1 MLFKILF
8 ILSGIITAH
17 ASDYPLSC
25 SKLNFIYENSLC
37 CDQANDAVCVQTIP
51 HLEYT
56 ADVAS
61 LETKMQEIG
70 VCATGS
76 PTCLQDMPSIVE
88 LKSSMQNISG
98 SGLAIAI
105 ELAKDSQP
113 KSDILTSLSNGIIPD
128 GLAVEAGASLT
139 IEAGA
144 TFSLNG
150 SMHLESLEAGATE
163 EKKVILT
170 HAVIDNI
177 AGPVDFNGHDL
188 KNLNI
193 ADGQFSINSTAV
205 KIDAASLNALSGLS
219 SAITGDQLSY
229 LDLAASEPGTSE
241 PNKVVT
247 ADAQGDVTLAQDL
260 YVTNDL
266 FLSSGQLII
275 NNTAITV
282 TASEINAL
290 SGVAGVSG
298 DDFNALA
305 GVSSHLGES
314 RANKVLTTDAN
325 NDVIVSGT
333 VTMSD
338 LKVSELYIDNVRID
352 ASAADLNKLHQ
363 LSTTKEELEFLA
375 GLNVD
380 ASVLND
386 ALEGMTANAQD
397 LSLMTSLADNRNN
410 SIGNRAVVL
419 KDDGTLS
426 LPTTVTV
433 DTLDV
438 ASLSIGGEALTAS
451 ISDLNVA
458 TGLSSTITA
467 ENMRLLQNLT
477 ASAEQLN
484 VLSGIDSSLTSADLN
499 TVAGLANDKSNSAP
513 GKAIVLDTD
522 GTLHMHHDVRVTG
535 TLNVDS
541 LSINNTLVNVTS
553 LELNVLDG
561 LQASVSQLNS
571 LSELSL
577 NPLEF
582 SRAVNMLS
590 GVGDASGADF
600 NMLQG
605 VDADRTNSVGD
616 RVVVTKADGTVE
628 LPELSAGSLDVT
640 GTMKIAGVTID
651 ATAEELNFLH
661 NVEGLV
667 KTDFVKLAAIEASA
681 EAINRIA
688 DLDVHVDDLNL
699 ISNLATIGSNNNE
712 SSHLVILDDS
722 GNLNL
727 ANNLTAN
734 KVTATTYVIGG
745 ETLTADIAVLNQ
757 FTGINATL
765 AAADVDKLIGLP
777 TADELNVLSGINVN
791 LTTSDIDLL
800 AGMAG
805 SQGQSVASRAL
816 VADANGDIQ
825 INGDVTVTGDVEAAT
840 LTLNGTT
847 VTATAAQINT
857 LSTLEALSV
866 SKINEFNAIDASAAQ
881 LNKFESVTAS
891 AVELDALSSF
901 SVQPSQVNSINSLTA
916 LASDLALLDNLENFI
931 ALDTDNNIDVVDLE
945 VTGDFKVGS
954 TTVSGDDIGK
964 CATFFESSAACSGS
978 KYHMLIDSDDSE
990 IYLCKPDNTA
1000 IKIS

>member
-1 MLFKILF
+1 MLFKFLF
-8 ILSGIITAH
+8 ILFGIATAH

-37 CDQANDAVCVQTIP
+37 CDQANDAVCVQSIP

-70 VCATGS
+70 VCAAGS
-76 PTCLQDMPSIVE
+76 TTCLQDMPSVVE
-88 LKSSMQNISG
+88 LKNSMQNISG

-144 TFSLNG
+144 TFALNG
-150 SMHLESLEAGATE
+150 SMHLESLVAGATE

-177 AGPVDFNGHDL
+177 AGPVDFNNHEL

-193 ADGQFSINSTAV
+193 ADGQFFINNTAV
-205 KIDAASLNALSGLS
+205 TIDAASLNALSGLS

-229 LDLAASEPGTSE
+229 LDLASSEPGTSE

-282 TASEINAL
+282 SADEINSL
-290 SGVAGVSG
+290 AGVSGVTG

-325 NDVIVSGT
+325 NDVVVSGT

-338 LKVSELYIDNVRID
+338 LKVTQLYIDNVPID
-352 ASAADLNKLHQ
+352 ASAADLNKLHN
-363 LSTTKEELEFLA
+363 LSTTKAELELLS

-380 ASVLND
+380 VTTLNALDGMSAS
-386 ALEGMTANAQD
+386 AQD
-397 LSLMTSLADNRNN
+397 LSLMEGLAADRNN

-438 ASLSIGGEALTAS
+438 TSLSIGGETLTAT

-477 ASAEQLN
+477 ASAEELN
-484 VLSGIDSSLTSADLN
+484 VLSGIDSSLTTADLE
-499 TVAGLANDKSNSAP
+499 TVAGLATDKSNSVP

-541 LSINNTLVNVTS
+541 LSINDTLVNVTA

-561 LQASVSQLNS
+561 LESSVSQLNS
-571 LSELSL
+571 LSEVTL

-590 GVGDASGADF
+590 GIGDASAADF

-605 VDADRTNSVGD
+605 VDADRTNSIAD

-640 GTMKIAGVTID
+640 GTMKIAGVTVD
-651 ATAEELNFLH
+651 STAEELNLLH
-661 NVEGLV
+661 NVAGLV
-667 KTDFVKLAAIEASA
+667 KADFVKLAAIEATAAQVNTIS
-681 EAINRIA
+681 
-688 DLDVHVDDLNL
+688 DLTVDVNDLNL
-699 ISNLATIGSNNNE
+699 LSGLSAIGSNNNE
-712 SSHLVILDDS
+712 SSHLAVLDDS

-727 ANNLTAN
+727 ANDLTAN

-765 AAADVDKLIGLP
+765 VAADVDKLIGLP

-791 LTTSDIDLL
+791 LTTADIDLL

-816 VADANGDIQ
+816 VADANNDIT
-825 INGDVTVTGDVEAAT
+825 INGDVTVTGNVEAAT

-847 VTATAAQINT
+847 VTASAAEINT
-857 LSTLEALSV
+857 ISTLQPISV
-866 SKINEFNAIDASAAQ
+866 SKINEFNSIDASAAQ
-881 LNKFESVTAS
+881 LNKFETVTTTA
-891 AVELDALSSF
+891 AELDALSSF
-901 SVQPSQVNSINSLTA
+901 TVDAAQVNSINSLTA
-916 LASDLALLDNLENFI
+916 SASDLALLDNLENFI
-931 ALDTDNNIDVVDLE
+931 ALDTNNNVDVVDLE

-964 CATFFESSAACSGS
+964 CATFFESAAACSGS

-990 IYLCKPDNTA
+990 IYLCKPDNSA
-1000 IKIS
+1000 VKIS

>member
-1 MLFKILF
+1 MLFKILLTLF
-8 ILSGIITAH
+8 GITTAH

-37 CDQANDAVCVQTIP
+37 CDQANDAVCVQSIP

-70 VCATGS
+70 VCATGTS
-76 PTCLQDMPSIVE
+76 TCLQDMPSIVE
-88 LKSSMQNISG
+88 LKNSMQNISG

-144 TFSLNG
+144 TFALNG

-163 EKKVILT
+163 DKKVILT

-193 ADGQFSINSTAV
+193 ADGSFSINGSAV
-205 KIDAASLNALSGLS
+205 TIDAASLNALSGLS

-266 FLSSGQLII
+266 FLSSGKMVI
-275 NNTAITV
+275 NGTAITV
-282 TASEINAL
+282 SAEEINSL
-290 SGVAGVSG
+290 AGVSG
-298 DDFNALA
+298 VTGSDFNALA

-333 VTMSD
+333 VTMTD
-338 LKVSELYIDNVRID
+338 LKVNELYIDNVLVD
-352 ASAADLNKLHQ
+352 ASASDLNKLHN
-363 LSTTKEELEFLA
+363 LATTKEELEFLA
-375 GLNVD
+375 RLNVD
-380 ASVLND
+380 ASSLN
-386 ALEGMTANAQD
+386 ALDGMTATAED
-397 LSLMTSLADNRNN
+397 LSLMQGLAADRTN
-410 SIGNRAVVL
+410 SVADRAVVL

-438 ASLSIGGEALTAS
+438 SSLSIGGEALTAS

-458 TGLSSTITA
+458 TGLSSTISA
-467 ENMRLLQNLT
+467 ENMRLLKNLT
-477 ASAEQLN
+477 ASAEDLN
-484 VLSGIDSSLTSADLN
+484 RVSGITASTADLN

-541 LSINNTLVNVTS
+541 LSINDTVVNVTA

-561 LQASVSQLNS
+561 LESSVSQLNS

-577 NPLEF
+577 NPSEF
-582 SRAVNMLS
+582 SRVVNMLS
-590 GVGDASGADF
+590 GVEDASGADF

-605 VDADRTNSVGD
+605 VDADRSNSVGD
-616 RVVVTKADGTVE
+616 RVVVTRADGTVE

-640 GTMKIAGVTID
+640 GTMKIDGVTVD

-667 KTDFVKLAAIEASA
+667 KADFEKLAAIEASA
-681 EAINRIA
+681 AQINTIA

-699 ISNLATIGSNNNE
+699 LSGLSAIGSNNNE
-712 SSHLVILDDS
+712 SSHLVILDES

-734 KVTATTYVIGG
+734 KVSATTYVIGG
-745 ETLTADIAVLNQ
+745 ETLTADISVLNQ

-765 AAADVDKLIGLP
+765 VAADVDKLIGLP
-777 TADELNVLSGINVN
+777 TADELNVLAGINSN
-791 LTTSDIDLL
+791 LTTADLDLL
-800 AGMAG
+800 AEMSS

-816 VADANGDIQ
+816 VTDANGDIQ

-857 LSTLEALSV
+857 LSTLETLSV
-866 SKINEFNAIDASAAQ
+866 NKINEFNAIDASAAQ
-881 LNKFESVTAS
+881 LNKFEAVTAS
-891 AVELDALSSF
+891 ADDLDSLSSF
-901 SVQPSQVNSINSLTA
+901 SVDAAQVNSINSLTA
-916 LASDLALLDNLENFI
+916 SASDLALLDNLDNFL
-931 ALDTDNNIDVVDLE
+931 ALDTNNNVDVVDLE
-945 VTGDFKVGS
+945 VSGDFKIGS
-954 TTVSGDDIGK
+954 TSISGDNIAK
-964 CATFFESSAACSGS
+964 CATFFESAAACSGNA
-978 KYHMLIDSDDSE
+978 YHILLDTDDSE
-990 IYLCKPDNTA
+990 IYLCKPNNVA
-1000 IKIS
+1000 VKIS

>member
-1 MLFKILF
+1 MKFYALLLFLMGTI
-8 ILSGIITAH
+8 AH

-163 EKKVILT
+163 DKKVILT

-193 ADGQFSINSTAV
+193 ADGQFFINNTAV
-205 KIDAASLNALSGLS
+205 TIDAASLNALSGLS

-229 LDLAASEPGTSE
+229 LDLAASGPGTSE

-266 FLSSGQLII
+266 FLSSGRLII
-275 NNTAITV
+275 NGTAITV
-282 TASEINAL
+282 TASEINSL

-325 NDVIVSGT
+325 NDVVVSGT

-338 LKVSELYIDNVRID
+338 LKVSELYIDNVLVD

-375 GLNVD
+375 QLNVD
-380 ASVLND
+380 VNTLN
-386 ALEGMTANAQD
+386 ALDGMTANAQD

-561 LQASVSQLNS
+561 LEASVSQLNS

-667 KTDFVKLAAIEASA
+667 KTDFVKLAAIDASSA
-681 EAINRIA
+681 QINSIS
-688 DLDVHVDDLNL
+688 DLNVDVNDLNL
-699 ISNLATIGSNNNE
+699 LSGLATIGSNNNE

-765 AAADVDKLIGLP
+765 VAADVDKLIGLP
-777 TADELNVLSGINVN
+777 TAAELNVLSGINSN
-791 LTTSDIDLL
+791 LTTADLDLL
-800 AGMAG
+800 AEMSS

-816 VADANGDIQ
+816 VTDANGDIQ

-866 SKINEFNAIDASAAQ
+866 NKINDFNAISASPSQ
-881 LNKFESVTAS
+881 LNKFETVTAT
-891 AVELDALSSF
+891 AAELDSLSGF
-901 SVQPSQVNSINSLTA
+901 SVQPSQVNSITSLTA
-916 LASDLALLDNLENFI
+916 SASDLALLDNLENFI
-931 ALDTDNNIDVVDLE
+931 ALDTNNNVDVVDLE
-945 VTGDFKVGS
+945 VTGDFKIGS
-954 TTVSGDDIGK
+954 STISGDNIAK

>member
-1 MLFKILF
+1 MKFYVLLLFLM
-8 ILSGIITAH
+8 GIIAH

-37 CDQANDAVCVQTIP
+37 CDQANDAVCVQSIP

-70 VCATGS
+70 VCAAGS
-76 PTCLQDMPSIVE
+76 ATCLQDMPSVVE
-88 LKSSMQNISG
+88 LKNSMQNISG

-113 KSDILTSLSNGIIPD
+113 KSAILTSLSNGIIPD

-144 TFSLNG
+144 TFALNG
-150 SMHLESLEAGATE
+150 SMHLESLVAGATE

-170 HAVIDNI
+170 HAVIDNV
-177 AGPVDFNGHDL
+177 AGPVDFNNHEL

-193 ADGQFSINSTAV
+193 ADGQFFINSTAV
-205 KIDAASLNALSGLS
+205 TIDAASLNALSGLS

-229 LDLAASEPGTSE
+229 LDLASSEPGTSE

-266 FLSSGQLII
+266 FLSSGGMVV
-275 NNTAITV
+275 NGTKITV
-282 TASEINAL
+282 TPEEINSL
-290 SGVAGVSG
+290 SGVSGVTG

-325 NDVIVSGT
+325 NDVVVSGT

-338 LKVSELYIDNVRID
+338 LKVTQLYIDNVRID
-352 ASAADLNKLHQ
+352 ASAADLNKLHN
-363 LSTTKEELEFLA
+363 LSTTKAELELLA

-380 ASVLND
+380 ISTLNALDGMSASS
-386 ALEGMTANAQD
+386 QD
-397 LSLMTSLADNRNN
+397 LSLMEGLAADRTNT
-410 SIGNRAVVL
+410 IADRAVVL

-438 ASLSIGGEALTAS
+438 TSLSIGGEALTAT

-477 ASAEQLN
+477 ASAEELN
-484 VLSGIDSSLTSADLN
+484 VLSGIDSSLTTADLN
-499 TVAGLANDKSNSAP
+499 TVAGLALDKSNSVP

-541 LSINNTLVNVTS
+541 LSINDTLVNVS
-553 LELNVLDG
+553 ALELSVLSGLKSNV
-561 LQASVSQLNS
+561 QQLNS
-571 LSELSL
+571 LSEVTL

-590 GVGDASGADF
+590 GIGDASAADL

-605 VDADRTNSVGD
+605 VDADRTNSIAD
-616 RVVVTKADGTVE
+616 RVVVTRADGTVE

-640 GTMKIAGVTID
+640 GTMKIAGVTVSS
-651 ATAEELNFLH
+651 TAEELNLLH
-661 NVEGLV
+661 NVAGLV
-667 KTDFVKLAAIEASA
+667 KSDFEKLAAIEASA
-681 EAINRIA
+681 AQVNTIS
-688 DLDVHVDDLNL
+688 DLTVDVNDLNL
-699 ISNLATIGSNNNE
+699 LSGLSAIGSNNNE
-712 SSHLVILDDS
+712 SSHLAILDDS

-727 ANNLTAN
+727 ANDLTAN

-757 FTGINATL
+757 FTGIDATL
-765 AAADVDKLIGLP
+765 VAADVDKLIGLP
-777 TADELNVLSGINVN
+777 TAAELNVLSGINVN
-791 LTTSDIDLL
+791 LTTADLDLL
-800 AGMAG
+800 AEMAS

-825 INGDVTVTGDVEAAT
+825 INGDVTVTGDVEAAS
-840 LTLNGTT
+840 LILDGTT

-857 LSTLEALSV
+857 VSTLDALSV
-866 SKINEFNAIDASAAQ
+866 NKINEFNGISASAAQ
-881 LNKFESVTAS
+881 LNKFETVTAS
-891 AVELDALSSF
+891 AADLDSLSGF

-916 LASDLALLDNLENFI
+916 DASDLALLDNLENFI
-931 ALDTDNNIDVVDLE
+931 ALDTNNNVDVVDLE
-945 VTGDFKVGS
+945 VSGDFKIGS

-964 CATFFESSAACSGS
+964 CATFFESAAACSGNA
-978 KYHMLIDSDDSE
+978 YHILLDSDDSE
-990 IYLCKPDNTA
+990 IYLCKPNNVA
-1000 IKIS
+1000 VKIS

>member
-1 MLFKILF
+1 MLFKFLF
-8 ILSGIITAH
+8 ILFGITTAH

-37 CDQANDAVCVQTIP
+37 CDQANDAVCVQSIP

-70 VCATGS
+70 VCAAGS
-76 PTCLQDMPSIVE
+76 ATCLQDMPSVVE
-88 LKSSMQNISG
+88 LKNSMQNISG

-144 TFSLNG
+144 TFALNG
-150 SMHLESLEAGATE
+150 SMHLESLVAGATE

-177 AGPVDFNGHDL
+177 AGPVDFKGHEL

-193 ADGQFSINSTAV
+193 ADGQFFINSTAV
-205 KIDAASLNALSGLS
+205 TIDAASLNALSGLS

-229 LDLAASEPGTSE
+229 LDLASSEPGTSE

-275 NNTAITV
+275 NNTAIAV
-282 TASEINAL
+282 TAEEINSL
-290 SGVAGVSG
+290 SGVSGVTG

-325 NDVIVSGT
+325 NDVVVSGT
-333 VTMSD
+333 VTMTD
-338 LKVSELYIDNVRID
+338 LKVTQLYIDNVPID
-352 ASAADLNKLHQ
+352 ASAADLNKLHN
-363 LSTTKEELEFLA
+363 LSTTKAELELLA

-380 ASVLND
+380 ISTLNALDGMSASS
-386 ALEGMTANAQD
+386 QD
-397 LSLMTSLADNRNN
+397 LSLMEGLAADRTN
-410 SIGNRAVVL
+410 SVADRAVVL

-433 DTLDV
+433 NTLDV
-438 ASLSIGGEALTAS
+438 TSLSIGGEALTAT

-477 ASAEQLN
+477 ASAEELN
-484 VLSGIDSSLTSADLN
+484 VLSGIDSSLTTADLE
-499 TVAGLANDKSNSAP
+499 TVAGLATDKSNSVP

-541 LSINNTLVNVTS
+541 LSINNTLVNVS
-553 LELNVLDG
+553 ALELNVLDG
-561 LQASVSQLNS
+561 LESSVSQLNS
-571 LSELSL
+571 LSEVTL

-590 GVGDASGADF
+590 GVGDASAADL

-605 VDADRTNSVGD
+605 VDADRTNSIAD
-616 RVVVTKADGTVE
+616 RVVVT
-628 LPELSAGSLDVT
+628 
-640 GTMKIAGVTID
+640 
-651 ATAEELNFLH
+651 
-661 NVEGLV
+661 
-667 KTDFVKLAAIEASA
+667 
-681 EAINRIA
+681 RA
-688 DLDVHVDDLNL
+688 DLEIGTTQNL
-699 ISNLATIGSNNNE
+699 D
-712 SSHLVILDDS
+712 SSKF
-722 GNLNL
+722 
-727 ANNLTAN
+727 NLT
-734 KVTATTYVIGG
+734 
-745 ETLTADIAVLNQ
+745 
-757 FTGINATL
+757 
-765 AAADVDKLIGLP
+765 P
-777 TADELNVLSGINVN
+777 
-791 LTTSDIDLL
+791 
-800 AGMAG
+800 
-805 SQGQSVASRAL
+805 
-816 VADANGDIQ
+816 
-825 INGDVTVTGDVEAAT
+825 
-840 LTLNGTT
+840 
-847 VTATAAQINT
+847 
-857 LSTLEALSV
+857 
-866 SKINEFNAIDASAAQ
+866 
-881 LNKFESVTAS
+881 KFH
-891 AVELDALSSF
+891 L
-901 SVQPSQVNSINSLTA
+901 
-916 LASDLALLDNLENFI
+916 
-931 ALDTDNNIDVVDLE
+931 
-945 VTGDFKVGS
+945 
-954 TTVSGDDIGK
+954 
-964 CATFFESSAACSGS
+964 FF
-978 KYHMLIDSDDSE
+978 
-990 IYLCKPDNTA
+990 
-1000 IKIS
+1000 

>member
-1 MLFKILF
+1 
-8 ILSGIITAH
+8 
-17 ASDYPLSC
+17 
-25 SKLNFIYENSLC
+25 
-37 CDQANDAVCVQTIP
+37 
-51 HLEYT
+51 
-56 ADVAS
+56 
-61 LETKMQEIG
+61 MQEIG

-76 PTCLQDMPSIVE
+76 PTCLQDMPSIIE

-144 TFSLNG
+144 TFALNG
-150 SMHLESLEAGATE
+150 SMHLESLQAGATE

-193 ADGQFSINSTAV
+193 ADGQFFINNSAV

-229 LDLAASEPGTSE
+229 LDLAASGPGTSE

-266 FLSSGQLII
+266 FLSSGGMVVNGTKIV
-275 NNTAITV
+275 V
-282 TASEINAL
+282 TPEEINSL

-325 NDVIVSGT
+325 NDVVVSGT

-338 LKVSELYIDNVRID
+338 LKVSELYIDNVLVD

-375 GLNVD
+375 QLNVD
-380 ASVLND
+380 ASVLN

-541 LSINNTLVNVTS
+541 LSINDTIVNVIA
-553 LELNVLDG
+553 LE
-561 LQASVSQLNS
+561 
-571 LSELSL
+571 
-577 NPLEF
+577 
-582 SRAVNMLS
+582 
-590 GVGDASGADF
+590 
-600 NMLQG
+600 
-605 VDADRTNSVGD
+605 
-616 RVVVTKADGTVE
+616 
-628 LPELSAGSLDVT
+628 
-640 GTMKIAGVTID
+640 
-651 ATAEELNFLH
+651 
-661 NVEGLV
+661 
-667 KTDFVKLAAIEASA
+667 
-681 EAINRIA
+681 
-688 DLDVHVDDLNL
+688 
-699 ISNLATIGSNNNE
+699 
-712 SSHLVILDDS
+712 
-722 GNLNL
+722 
-727 ANNLTAN
+727 
-734 KVTATTYVIGG
+734 
-745 ETLTADIAVLNQ
+745 
-757 FTGINATL
+757 
-765 AAADVDKLIGLP
+765 
-777 TADELNVLSGINVN
+777 
-791 LTTSDIDLL
+791 
-800 AGMAG
+800 
-805 SQGQSVASRAL
+805 
-816 VADANGDIQ
+816 
-825 INGDVTVTGDVEAAT
+825 
-840 LTLNGTT
+840 
-847 VTATAAQINT
+847 INT
-857 LSTLEALSV
+857 LSGLESGV
-866 SKINEFNAIDASAAQ
+866 SQ
-881 LNKFESVTAS
+881 LTCLP
-891 AVELDALSSF
+891 EL
-901 SVQPSQVNSINSLTA
+901 
-916 LASDLALLDNLENFI
+916 
-931 ALDTDNNIDVVDLE
+931 
-945 VTGDFKVGS
+945 
-954 TTVSGDDIGK
+954 
-964 CATFFESSAACSGS
+964 
-978 KYHMLIDSDDSE
+978 
-990 IYLCKPDNTA
+990 
-1000 IKIS
+1000 

>member
-1 MLFKILF
+1 MLFKFLF
-8 ILSGIITAH
+8 ILFGITTAH

-37 CDQANDAVCVQTIP
+37 CDQANDAVCVQSIP

-70 VCATGS
+70 VCAAGS
-76 PTCLQDMPSIVE
+76 ATCLQDMPSIVE
-88 LKSSMQNISG
+88 LKNSMQNISG

-128 GLAVEAGASLT
+128 GLSVEAGASLT

-144 TFSLNG
+144 TFALNG
-150 SMHLESLEAGATE
+150 SMHLESLVAGATE

-177 AGPVDFNGHDL
+177 AGPVDFNGHEL

-193 ADGQFSINSTAV
+193 ADGQFFINNTAV
-205 KIDAASLNALSGLS
+205 TIDAASLNALSGLS

-229 LDLAASEPGTSE
+229 LDLASSEPGTSE

-275 NNTAITV
+275 NNTAIAV
-282 TASEINAL
+282 TAEEINSL
-290 SGVAGVSG
+290 SGVSGVTG

-325 NDVIVSGT
+325 NDVVVSGT
-333 VTMSD
+333 VTMTD
-338 LKVSELYIDNVRID
+338 LKVTQLYIDNVPID
-352 ASAADLNKLHQ
+352 ASAADLNKLHN
-363 LSTTKEELEFLA
+363 LSTTKAELELLA

-380 ASVLND
+380 ISTLNALDGMSASS
-386 ALEGMTANAQD
+386 QD
-397 LSLMTSLADNRNN
+397 LSLMEGLAADRTN
-410 SIGNRAVVL
+410 SVADRAVVL

-438 ASLSIGGEALTAS
+438 TSLSIGGEALTAT

-477 ASAEQLN
+477 ASAEELN
-484 VLSGIDSSLTSADLN
+484 VLSGIDSSLTTADLE
-499 TVAGLANDKSNSAP
+499 TVAGLALDKSNSVP

-541 LSINNTLVNVTS
+541 LSINNTAVNVS
-553 LELNVLDG
+553 ALELNVLDG
-561 LQASVSQLNS
+561 LESNVQQLNS
-571 LSELSL
+571 LSEVTL

-590 GVGDASGADF
+590 GVGDASAADL

-605 VDADRTNSVGD
+605 VDADRTNSIAD
-616 RVVVTKADGTVE
+616 RVVVTRADGTVE

-640 GTMKIAGVTID
+640 GTMKIAGVTVD
-651 ATAEELNFLH
+651 STAEELNLLH
-661 NVEGLV
+661 NVAGLV
-667 KTDFVKLAAIEASA
+667 KSDFVKLAAIEATA
-681 EAINRIA
+681 VDINSIS
-688 DLDVHVDDLNL
+688 DLTVDVNDLNL
-699 ISNLATIGSNNNE
+699 LSGLSAIGSNNNE
-712 SSHLVILDDS
+712 SSHLAILDDS

-727 ANNLTAN
+727 ANDLTAN

-757 FTGINATL
+757 FTGIDATL
-765 AAADVDKLIGLP
+765 VATDVDKLIGLP
-777 TADELNVLSGINVN
+777 TADELNVLSGINASLVTAD
-791 LTTSDIDLL
+791 LDLL

-816 VADANGDIQ
+816 VTDANGDVT
-825 INGDVTVTGDVEAAT
+825 INGDVTVTGNVEAAT
-840 LTLNGTT
+840 LTLDGTA
-847 VTATAAQINT
+847 VTASAAEINT
-857 LSTLEALSV
+857 ISTLQPISV
-866 SKINEFNAIDASAAQ
+866 SKINEFNSIDASAAQ
-881 LNKFESVTAS
+881 LNKFETVTAS
-891 AVELDALSSF
+891 AAHLDALSSF
-901 SVQPSQVNSINSLTA
+901 SVDSAQVNSINSLTA
-916 LASDLALLDNLENFI
+916 SASDLALLDNLDNFI
-931 ALDTDNNIDVVDLE
+931 ALDTNNNVDVVDLE
-945 VTGDFKVGS
+945 VSGDFKIGS
-954 TTVSGDDIGK
+954 STISGDDIGK
-964 CATFFESSAACSGS
+964 CATFFESAAACSGS
-978 KYHMLIDSDDSE
+978 KFHILLDTDDSE
-990 IYLCKPDNTA
+990 IYLCKPNNVA
-1000 IKIS
+1000 VKIS

>member
-1 MLFKILF
+1 MKFYALLLFLMGTI
-8 ILSGIITAH
+8 AH

-163 EKKVILT
+163 DKKVILT

-193 ADGQFSINSTAV
+193 ADGSFSINGSAV
-205 KIDAASLNALSGLS
+205 TIDAASLNALSGLS

-229 LDLAASEPGTSE
+229 LDLAASGPGTSE

-266 FLSSGQLII
+266 FLSSGRLII
-275 NNTAITV
+275 NGTAITV
-282 TASEINAL
+282 TASEINSL

-325 NDVIVSGT
+325 NDVVVSGT

-338 LKVSELYIDNVRID
+338 LKVSELYIDNVLVD

-375 GLNVD
+375 QLNVD
-380 ASVLND
+380 VNTLN
-386 ALEGMTANAQD
+386 ALDGMTANAQD

-561 LQASVSQLNS
+561 LEASVSQLNS

-667 KTDFVKLAAIEASA
+667 KTDFVKLAAIDASSA
-681 EAINRIA
+681 QINSIS
-688 DLDVHVDDLNL
+688 DLNVDVNDLNL
-699 ISNLATIGSNNNE
+699 LSGLATIGSNNNE

-765 AAADVDKLIGLP
+765 VAADVDKLIGLP
-777 TADELNVLSGINVN
+777 TAAELNVLSGINSN
-791 LTTSDIDLL
+791 LTTADLDLL
-800 AGMAG
+800 AEMSS

-816 VADANGDIQ
+816 VTDANGDIQ

-866 SKINEFNAIDASAAQ
+866 NKINDFNAISASPSQ
-881 LNKFESVTAS
+881 LNKFETVTAT
-891 AVELDALSSF
+891 AAELDSLSGF
-901 SVQPSQVNSINSLTA
+901 SVQPSQVNSITSLTA
-916 LASDLALLDNLENFI
+916 SASDLALLDNLENFI
-931 ALDTDNNIDVVDLE
+931 ALDTNNNVDVVDLE
-945 VTGDFKVGS
+945 VTGDFKIGS
-954 TTVSGDDIGK
+954 STISGDNIAK

>member
-1 MLFKILF
+1 MLFKFLF
-8 ILSGIITAH
+8 ILFGITTAH

-37 CDQANDAVCVQTIP
+37 CDQANDAVCVQSIP

-70 VCATGS
+70 VCAAGS
-76 PTCLQDMPSIVE
+76 ATCLQDMPSIVE
-88 LKSSMQNISG
+88 LKNSMQNISG

-128 GLAVEAGASLT
+128 GLSVEAGASLT

-144 TFSLNG
+144 TFALNG
-150 SMHLESLEAGATE
+150 SMHLESLVAGATE

-177 AGPVDFNGHDL
+177 AGPVDFNGHEL

-193 ADGQFSINSTAV
+193 ADGQFFINNTAV
-205 KIDAASLNALSGLS
+205 TIDAASLNALSGLS

-229 LDLAASEPGTSE
+229 LDLASSEPGTSE

-275 NNTAITV
+275 NNTAIAV
-282 TASEINAL
+282 TAEEINSL
-290 SGVAGVSG
+290 SGVSGVTG

-325 NDVIVSGT
+325 NDVVVSGT
-333 VTMSD
+333 VTMTD
-338 LKVSELYIDNVRID
+338 LKVTQLYIDNVPID
-352 ASAADLNKLHQ
+352 ASAADLNKLHN
-363 LSTTKEELEFLA
+363 LSTTKAELELLA

-380 ASVLND
+380 ISTLNALDGMSASS
-386 ALEGMTANAQD
+386 QD
-397 LSLMTSLADNRNN
+397 LSLMEGLAADRTN
-410 SIGNRAVVL
+410 SVADRAVVL

-438 ASLSIGGEALTAS
+438 TSLSIGGEALTAT

-477 ASAEQLN
+477 ASAEELN
-484 VLSGIDSSLTSADLN
+484 VLSGIDSSLTTADLE
-499 TVAGLANDKSNSAP
+499 TVAGLALDKSNSVP

-541 LSINNTLVNVTS
+541 LSINNTAVNVS
-553 LELNVLDG
+553 ALELNVLDG
-561 LQASVSQLNS
+561 LESSVSQLNS
-571 LSELSL
+571 LSEVTL

-590 GVGDASGADF
+590 GVGDASAADL

-605 VDADRTNSVGD
+605 VDADRTNSIAD
-616 RVVVTKADGTVE
+616 RVVVTRADGTVE

-640 GTMKIAGVTID
+640 GTMKIAGVTVD
-651 ATAEELNFLH
+651 STAEELNLLH
-661 NVEGLV
+661 NVAGLV
-667 KTDFVKLAAIEASA
+667 KSDFVKLAAIEATA
-681 EAINRIA
+681 VDINSIS
-688 DLDVHVDDLNL
+688 DLTVDVNDLNL
-699 ISNLATIGSNNNE
+699 LSGLSAIGSNNNE
-712 SSHLVILDDS
+712 SSHLAILDDS

-727 ANNLTAN
+727 ANDLTAN

-757 FTGINATL
+757 FTGIDATL
-765 AAADVDKLIGLP
+765 VATDVDKLIGLP
-777 TADELNVLSGINVN
+777 TADELNVLSGINASLVTAD
-791 LTTSDIDLL
+791 LDLL

-816 VADANGDIQ
+816 VTDANGDVT
-825 INGDVTVTGDVEAAT
+825 INGDVTVTGNVEAAT
-840 LTLNGTT
+840 LTLDGTA
-847 VTATAAQINT
+847 VTASAAEINT
-857 LSTLEALSV
+857 ISTLQPISV
-866 SKINEFNAIDASAAQ
+866 SKINEFNSIDASAAQ
-881 LNKFESVTAS
+881 LNKFETVTAS
-891 AVELDALSSF
+891 AAHLDALSSF
-901 SVQPSQVNSINSLTA
+901 SVDSAQVNSINSLTA
-916 LASDLALLDNLENFI
+916 SASDLALLDNLDNFI
-931 ALDTDNNIDVVDLE
+931 ALDTNNNVDVVDLE
-945 VTGDFKVGS
+945 VSGDFKIGS
-954 TTVSGDDIGK
+954 STISGDDIGK
-964 CATFFESSAACSGS
+964 CATFFESAAACSGS
-978 KYHMLIDSDDSE
+978 KFHILLDTDDSE
-990 IYLCKPDNTA
+990 IYLCKPNNVA
-1000 IKIS
+1000 VKIS

>member
-8 ILSGIITAH
+8 VLFGITTAH

-37 CDQANDAVCVQTIP
+37 CDQANDAVCVQSIP

-70 VCATGS
+70 VCAAGS
-76 PTCLQDMPSIVE
+76 ATCLQDMPSVVE
-88 LKSSMQNISG
+88 LKNSMQNISG

-144 TFSLNG
+144 TFALNG
-150 SMHLESLEAGATE
+150 SMHLDSLVAGATE

-170 HAVIDNI
+170 HAVIDNV
-177 AGPVDFNGHDL
+177 AGPVDFHGHEL

-193 ADGQFSINSTAV
+193 ADGQFFINSTAV
-205 KIDAASLNALSGLS
+205 TIDAASLNALSGLS

-229 LDLAASEPGTSE
+229 LDLASSEPGTSE

-282 TASEINAL
+282 SADEINSL
-290 SGVAGVSG
+290 AGVSGVTG

-325 NDVIVSGT
+325 NDVVVSGT
-333 VTMSD
+333 VTMTD
-338 LKVSELYIDNVRID
+338 LKVTQLYIDNVPID
-352 ASAADLNKLHQ
+352 ASAADLNKLHN
-363 LSTTKEELEFLA
+363 LSTTKAELELLA

-380 ASVLND
+380 VTTLN
-386 ALEGMTANAQD
+386 ALDGMTASAQD
-397 LSLMTSLADNRNN
+397 LSLMEGLAADRTN
-410 SIGNRAVVL
+410 SVADRAVVL

-433 DTLDV
+433 NTLDV
-438 ASLSIGGEALTAS
+438 TSLSIGGEALTAT

-477 ASAEQLN
+477 ASAEELN
-484 VLSGIDSSLTSADLN
+484 VLSGIDSSLTTADLE
-499 TVAGLANDKSNSAP
+499 TVAGLATDKSNSVP

-541 LSINNTLVNVTS
+541 LSINNTAVNVS
-553 LELNVLDG
+553 ALELNVLDG
-561 LQASVSQLNS
+561 LESSVSQLNS
-571 LSELSL
+571 LSEVTL

-590 GVGDASGADF
+590 GVGDASAADL

-605 VDADRTNSVGD
+605 VDADRTNSIAD
-616 RVVVTKADGTVE
+616 RVVVTRADGTVE

-640 GTMKIAGVTID
+640 GTMKIAGVTVSS
-651 ATAEELNFLH
+651 TAEELNLLH
-661 NVEGLV
+661 NVAGLV
-667 KTDFVKLAAIEASA
+667 KADFVKLAAIEASV
-681 EAINRIA
+681 EAINRIS
-688 DLDVHVDDLNL
+688 DLTVDVNDLNL
-699 ISNLATIGSNNNE
+699 ISGLSAIGSNNNE
-712 SSHLVILDDS
+712 SSHLAILDDS

-727 ANNLTAN
+727 ANDLTAN

-757 FTGINATL
+757 FTGIDATL
-765 AAADVDKLIGLP
+765 VAADVDKLIGLP
-777 TADELNVLSGINVN
+777 TAAELNVLSGINVN
-791 LTTSDIDLL
+791 LTTADLDLL
-800 AGMAG
+800 AGMAS

-816 VADANGDIQ
+816 VTDANGDIQ
-825 INGDVTVTGDVEAAT
+825 INGDVTVTGNVEAAT
-840 LTLNGTT
+840 LTLDGTA
-847 VTATAAQINT
+847 VTATAAEINT

-866 SKINEFNAIDASAAQ
+866 SKINEFNSIDASAAQ
-881 LNKFESVTAS
+881 LNKFETVTAS
-891 AVELDALSSF
+891 AADLDALSSF
-901 SVQPSQVNSINSLTA
+901 TVDAAQVNSINSLTA
-916 LASDLALLDNLENFI
+916 SASDLALLDNLDNFI
-931 ALDTDNNIDVVDLE
+931 ALDTNNNVDVVDLE
-945 VTGDFKVGS
+945 VSGDFKIGS
-954 TTVSGDDIGK
+954 STISGDNIAK
-964 CATFFESSAACSGS
+964 CATFFESAAACSGS
-978 KYHMLIDSDDSE
+978 KFHMLIDSDDSE
-990 IYLCKPDNTA
+990 IYLCKPDNSA
-1000 IKIS
+1000 VKIS

>member
-1 MLFKILF
+1 MLFKFLF
-8 ILSGIITAH
+8 ILFGITTAH

-37 CDQANDAVCVQTIP
+37 CDQANDAVCVQSIP

-70 VCATGS
+70 VCAAGS
-76 PTCLQDMPSIVE
+76 ATCLQDMPSIVE
-88 LKSSMQNISG
+88 LKNSMQNISG

-128 GLAVEAGASLT
+128 GLSVEAGASLT

-144 TFSLNG
+144 TFALNG
-150 SMHLESLEAGATE
+150 SMHLESLVAGATE

-177 AGPVDFNGHDL
+177 AGPVDFNGHEL

-193 ADGQFSINSTAV
+193 ADGQFFINNTAV
-205 KIDAASLNALSGLS
+205 TIDAASLNALSGLS

-229 LDLAASEPGTSE
+229 LDLASSEPGTSE

-266 FLSSGQLII
+266 FLSSGGMVVNGTKIV
-275 NNTAITV
+275 V
-282 TASEINAL
+282 TPEEINSL

-325 NDVIVSGT
+325 NDVVVSGT
-333 VTMSD
+333 VTMTD
-338 LKVSELYIDNVRID
+338 LKVTQLYIDNVPID
-352 ASAADLNKLHQ
+352 ASAADLNKLHN
-363 LSTTKEELEFLA
+363 LSTTKAELELLA

-380 ASVLND
+380 ISTLNALDGMSASS
-386 ALEGMTANAQD
+386 QD
-397 LSLMTSLADNRNN
+397 LSLMEGLAADRTN
-410 SIGNRAVVL
+410 SVADRAVVL

-438 ASLSIGGEALTAS
+438 TSLSIGGEALTAT

-477 ASAEQLN
+477 ASAEELN
-484 VLSGIDSSLTSADLN
+484 VLSGIDSSLTTADLE
-499 TVAGLANDKSNSAP
+499 TVAGLALDKSNSVP

-541 LSINNTLVNVTS
+541 LSINNTLVNVS
-553 LELNVLDG
+553 ALELSVLSGLKSNV
-561 LQASVSQLNS
+561 QQLNS
-571 LSELSL
+571 LSEVTL

-590 GVGDASGADF
+590 GVGDASAADL

-605 VDADRTNSVGD
+605 VDADRTNSIAD
-616 RVVVTKADGTVE
+616 RVVVTRADGTVE

-640 GTMKIAGVTID
+640 GTMKIAGVTVD
-651 ATAEELNFLH
+651 STAEELNLLH
-661 NVEGLV
+661 NVAGLV
-667 KTDFVKLAAIEASA
+667 KSDFVKLAAIEATA
-681 EAINRIA
+681 VDINSIS
-688 DLDVHVDDLNL
+688 DLTVDVNDLNL
-699 ISNLATIGSNNNE
+699 LSGLSAIGSNNNE
-712 SSHLVILDDS
+712 SSHLAILDDS

-727 ANNLTAN
+727 ANDLTAN

-757 FTGINATL
+757 FTGIDATL
-765 AAADVDKLIGLP
+765 VATDVDKLIGLP
-777 TADELNVLSGINVN
+777 TADELNVLSGINASLVTAD
-791 LTTSDIDLL
+791 LDLL

-816 VADANGDIQ
+816 VTDANGDVT
-825 INGDVTVTGDVEAAT
+825 INGDVTVTGNVEAAT
-840 LTLNGTT
+840 LTLDGTA
-847 VTATAAQINT
+847 VTASAAEINT
-857 LSTLEALSV
+857 ISTLQPISV
-866 SKINEFNAIDASAAQ
+866 SKINEFNSIDASAAQ
-881 LNKFESVTAS
+881 LNKFETVTAS
-891 AVELDALSSF
+891 AAHLDALSSF
-901 SVQPSQVNSINSLTA
+901 SVDSAQVNSINSLTA
-916 LASDLALLDNLENFI
+916 SASDLALLDNLDNFI
-931 ALDTDNNIDVVDLE
+931 ALDTNNNVDVVDLE
-945 VTGDFKVGS
+945 VSGDFKIGS
-954 TTVSGDDIGK
+954 STISGDDIGK
-964 CATFFESSAACSGS
+964 CATFFESAAACSGS
-978 KYHMLIDSDDSE
+978 KFHILLDTDDSE
-990 IYLCKPDNTA
+990 IYLCKPNNVA
-1000 IKIS
+1000 VKIS